1 MGLPS
6 SRPWIGEGGFVYQLT
21 QRVLLQWSPADER
34 TRLANLYELLERHG
48 FDDELLAR
56 QVPRP
61 EADGSTS
68 LAEATQIRLGWLT
81 DSGIA
86 AAFAQNPIDPG
97 NVAASLELHGLPMS
111 RPERI
116 GPFVVQ
122 RFQRTALQRW
132 VEAVDGGQSV
142 GSVVLVNG
150 GDYFKDFL
158 FADSLVA
165 APHTPDDA
173 RLADV
178 RASPSELVALDLA
191 TATDRAYNVI
201 DDAVAEALRLLEGVA
216 INDSGL
222 GLAADLDVAFRAR
235 RYPREILAVFT
246 SPDAINLNHRLA
258 AEDARVLAAVMAH
271 ELAHLEDFH
280 SGLLDGSR
288 ASCLLGEQRAI
299 AREAQTWGALVGP
312 DGKQA
317 PLTDI
322 ERVENARLRTFQEG
336 GGALERLVGRI
347 YADTC

>member
-68 LAEATQIRLGWLT
+68 LAEAAQIRLGWLT

-191 TATDRAYNVI
+191 TEGIGTVVWATGYEADHSWLHVPVLDHKGRLRHDGGVVSGSPGLYRIGLNFLRRRKSSFIHGAG
-201 DDAVAEALRLLEGVA
+201 DDARDLVGH
-216 INDSGL
+216 
-222 GLAADLDVAFRAR
+222 LAAHIGARAPAEVA
-235 RYPREILAVFT
+235 
-246 SPDAINLNHRLA
+246 
-258 AEDARVLAAVMAH
+258 
-271 ELAHLEDFH
+271 
-280 SGLLDGSR
+280 
-288 ASCLLGEQRAI
+288 
-299 AREAQTWGALVGP
+299 
-312 DGKQA
+312 
-317 PLTDI
+317 
-322 ERVENARLRTFQEG
+322 
-336 GGALERLVGRI
+336 
-347 YADTC
+347 